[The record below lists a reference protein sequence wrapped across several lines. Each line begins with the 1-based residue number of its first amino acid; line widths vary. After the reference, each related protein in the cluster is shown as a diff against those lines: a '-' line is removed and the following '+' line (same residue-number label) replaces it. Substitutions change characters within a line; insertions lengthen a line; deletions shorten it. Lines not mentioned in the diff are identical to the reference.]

1 VSGEV
6 LASVLAFLSVLA
18 LAARA
23 QARQRAAA
31 VARGMGLP
39 AGSRGPV
46 RRSAGG
52 PDEAGGGRRGGRVL
66 PWTRSH
72 RSDGDLGDVVAAVAA
87 ALRAGLS
94 LPQALS
100 YAAEEAEGP
109 IRPRLEETVGRV
121 RYGEPLDVALSRW
134 AAGGGEDDRLVCAA
148 LLMHRRTGGDLPTVL
163 DRIAATLRERAA
175 ARAELRSLTAQAR
188 LSGAV
193 LGLLPVG
200 FFLFLALT
208 SPGDVAA
215 ALRSPGGR
223 AAIAA
228 GLALQAVAFAWIRRI
243 LRVA

>member
-1 VSGEV
+1 MSGEV
-6 LASVLAFLSVLA
+6 LAPVLAFLSVLA

-23 QARQRAAA
+23 EARRRAGV
-31 VARGMGLP
+31 VARGVGQPRRL
-39 AGSRGPV
+39 RGPAH
-46 RRSAGG
+46 RS
-52 PDEAGGGRRGGRVL
+52 GGGRGVGAGRRGARPPRWTGR
-66 PWTRSH
+66 R

>member
-1 VSGEV
+1 MSGEV
-6 LASVLAFLSVLA
+6 LAPVLAFLSVLA

-23 QARQRAAA
+23 EVRRRAAV
-31 VARGMGLP
+31 VARGVGQPRTL
-39 AGSRGPV
+39 RGPAHRSGG
-46 RRSAGG
+46 RR
-52 PDEAGGGRRGGRVL
+52 DVGGGRRRARPPRWTGR
-66 PWTRSH
+66 R

-109 IRPRLEETVGRV
+109 IRSRLEEAVERV
-121 RYGEPLDVALSRW
+121 RYGERLDAALSRW

-148 LLMHRRTGGDLPTVL
+148 LLMHRRTGGDLPAVL

-208 SPGDVAA
+208 SPSDIAA
-215 ALRSPGGR
+215 ALRSPSGR
-223 AAIAA
+223 AAIGA